1 MIGTTYWV
9 EVILSAEIGT
19 AEVRHSE
26 SGVSVML
33 EQGESLDRA
42 ISPNPKRPAVVSSDA
57 WPVI

>member
-33 EQGESLDRA
+33 EQGESWIEQFPQTRRGLL
-42 ISPNPKRPAVVSSDA
+42 SYHLMHGP
-57 WPVI
+57 